1 MNTGW
6 KVAATTT
13 VALTAFSAWFSW
25 NALTS
30 PPRPSNGDSRTGLQV
45 SSIDLASGKRE
56 AVLSAIDMMPGDEVT
71 AAVTVVNSGSQALTY
86 TMRRG
91 LWSTDGL
98 ALSTALMVTV
108 RTVGSSCADFDGTV
122 LYDGPLDAAALGGD
136 GTGRPLPATTAEIL
150 CFRAMLPRDVGD
162 AAQGATTTVTL
173 AFEPN
178 AETAT
183 P

>member
-6 KVAATTT
+6 KVAAAMT
-13 VALTAFSAWFSW
+13 VALTAFSAWLSW

-30 PPRPSNGDSRTGLQV
+30 PPRPSDGDRRSGLQV
-45 SSIDLASGKRE
+45 SSIDLASGMRDV
-56 AVLSAIDMMPGDEVT
+56 VLSASDMMPGDEVT
-71 AAVTVVNSGSQALTY
+71 AAVTVANSGSKTLTY

-98 ALSTALMVTV
+98 ALSTALLVTV

-136 GTGRPLPATTAEIL
+136 GSGRPLPAATAEIL
-150 CFRAMLPRDVGD
+150 CFRAMLPRDAGD
-162 AAQGATTTVTL
+162 AAQGATTTVAL
-173 AFEPN
+173 AFEST